1 MLAKVLYI
9 ILFERRLLR
18 LALAQTENSSR
29 WIFPPHE
36 RDLHREPLLG
46 FSDSLL
52 RLVCTVYYRLAQAL
66 ARAAVYPGPLSVF
79 VGR

>member
-1 MLAKVLYI
+1 MD
-9 ILFERRLLR
+9 
-18 LALAQTENSSR
+18 
-29 WIFPPHE
+29 FPPHE
-36 RDLHREPLLG
+36 RDLHREALLG

-52 RLVCTVYYRLAQAL
+52 RLVCTVYYRLGGEAGAENCAQAL